1 VKRSETIC
9 ARCKKNPRA
18 PYSKNC
24 DPCRDE
30 VKVGHQKNHI
40 LRQRKTRAA
49 RKQHIPCICGCG
61 KSTVYPTRYA
71 TEECRE
77 KGKSAATER
86 ANEARRKSRSKKLE
100 EKEAAKPLTPAQI
113 KAREEEQEKQRAI
126 ASELDRRWQQKYWQ
140 ELGLESAP
148 GQPLAS
154 KVVTPPKEVW
164 EQLQRDWKPQT
175 RDGGTLVLP
184 YLCKDYIFD

>member
-71 TEECRE
+71 TEECRAN
-77 KGKSAATER
+77 GKAAVQAR
-86 ANEARRKSRSKKLE
+86 NAAQKKEARSKKL
-100 EKEAAKPLTPAQI
+100 AVTVVKPLTPAQI

-126 ASELDRRWQQKYWQ
+126 ASELDRRWQQKYW
-140 ELGLESAP
+140 EEMGLESAP

-184 YLCKDYIFD
+184 VLMKDCY